1 MAVSRMHPVRCCT
14 KLFWQPATAA
24 VAEEGDYALLM
35 SLDETARYAWGW
47 VRTSNGFGLHVAW
60 DCFGFRLFHDLIE
73 PDVEVLLKWRPPR
86 EGPVLQLTWGTI
98 TDCQPGKRRSMSVW
112 VTLYEVRTP
121 FCLEGMTI
129 MASLRAVKHW
139 VRKFKGALQ
148 RLRWANATMVLL
160 QRLPSA
166 PEIVHHVQSFS

>member
-1 MAVSRMHPVRCCT
+1 MAR
-14 KLFWQPATAA
+14 
-24 VAEEGDYALLM
+24 
-35 SLDETARYAWGW
+35 
-47 VRTSNGFGLHVAW
+47 

-86 EGPVLQLTWGTI
+86 QGLVSQLAWGTI
-98 TDCQPGKRRSMSVW
+98 TDCQPEKRRSMSVW

-121 FCLEGMTI
+121 FCLESMTI
-129 MASLRAVKHW
+129 VASMRAVKHW

-148 RLRWANATMVLL
+148 KLRWANASMVLL

-166 PEIVHHVQSFS
+166 PEIVHHVQDFL